1 MTAPGGRRRRAPAMN
16 ADRRRAMIVQTA
28 LPLLTR
34 RGTAL
39 TTAEVARAAGIGEA
53 TVFRAFA
60 DKQALLDACVA
71 EVLRPDALLDR
82 LTRIDREQA
91 LTGRLT
97 EAATVIHAH
106 LARLGAVLG
115 ALHAAGRSRQTPPPT
130 GAAVGAVR
138 AAVAALFTPDAD
150 RLRLP
155 ADRLADLFLGLLSPP
170 GPLGTA
176 PPSTTALVDL
186 FLHGALTHPDGH

>member
-1 MTAPGGRRRRAPAMN
+1 MT

-34 RGTAL
+34 RGTTL

-71 EVLRPDALLDR
+71 EVLRPDPLLDR
-82 LTRIDREQA
+82 LARIDRRQP

-97 EAATVIHAH
+97 EAAVAVHAH

-115 ALHAAGRSRQTPPPT
+115 ALHAAGRARPDPPPAGT
-130 GAAVGAVR
+130 TTAVR
-138 AAVAALFTPDAD
+138 SAVAALFTPDAD

-155 ADRLADLFLGLLSPP
+155 PDRLAELFLGLLSPP
-170 GPLGTA
+170 GPLATTA
-176 PPSTTALVDL
+176 PSTTDLVEL
-186 FLHGALTHPDGH
+186 FLHGSLTRVR

>member
-1 MTAPGGRRRRAPAMN
+1 
-16 ADRRRAMIVQTA
+16 MIVQTA
-28 LPLLTR
+28 LPLLTS

-71 EVLRPDALLDR
+71 EVLRPEPLLDQLAQVR
-82 LTRIDREQA
+82 LDQPLA
-91 LTGRLT
+91 DRLT
-97 EAATVIHAH
+97 EAATAIHAH

-115 ALHAAGRSRQTPPPT
+115 ALHAAGRSRPAPPPT
-130 GAAVGAVR
+130 DGSSAGAMAAVRTAMAG
-138 AAVAALFTPDAD
+138 LFAPESD

-155 ADRLADLFLGLLSPP
+155 ADRLADLFLGLLSPH
-170 GPLGTA
+170 GPLAAA
-176 PPSTTALVDL
+176 PPSTAELVDL
-186 FLHGALTHPDGH
+186 FLHGALTRAHGR

>member
-1 MTAPGGRRRRAPAMN
+1 MTAPGGRRRRAPAMT

-34 RGTAL
+34 RGTTL

-71 EVLRPDALLDR
+71 EVLRPDPLLDR
-82 LTRIDREQA
+82 LTRIDRRQP

-97 EAATVIHAH
+97 EAAVVIHAH

-115 ALHAAGRSRQTPPPT
+115 ALHAAGRARPDPPPA
-130 GAAVGAVR
+130 GAAATAVR
-138 AAVAALFTPDAD
+138 PAVAALFAPDVD

-155 ADRLADLFLGLLSPP
+155 PDQLADLFLGLLSPP
-170 GPLGTA
+170 GPLATTA
-176 PPSTTALVDL
+176 PSTTDLVDL
-186 FLHGALTHPDGH
+186 FLHGTLTR

>member
-1 MTAPGGRRRRAPAMN
+1 MTAPGGRRRRAPAMA

-34 RGTAL
+34 RGTTL

-71 EVLRPDALLDR
+71 EVLRPDPLLDR
-82 LTRIDREQA
+82 LTRIDRRQP
-91 LTGRLT
+91 LPGRLT
-97 EAATVIHAH
+97 EAAVAVHAH

-115 ALHAAGRSRQTPPPT
+115 ALHAAGRARPDPPPAGT
-130 GAAVGAVR
+130 AATAVR
-138 AAVAALFTPDAD
+138 SAVAALFTPDVD

-155 ADRLADLFLGLLSPP
+155 PDQLADLFLGLLSPP
-170 GPLGTA
+170 GPLATTT
-176 PPSTTALVDL
+176 PSTTDLVDL
-186 FLHGALTHPDGH
+186 FLHGALTRVR

>member
-1 MTAPGGRRRRAPAMN
+1 MS

-71 EVLRPDALLDR
+71 EVLRPDPLLDQLAR
-82 LTRIDREQA
+82 VERTRPLTD
-91 LTGRLT
+91 RLT
-97 EAATVIHAH
+97 EAATVIHTH

-115 ALHAAGRSRQTPPPT
+115 ALHAAGRSHRTPPPT
-130 GAAVGAVR
+130 GAAVR

-155 ADRLADLFLGLLSPP
+155 ADQLADLFLGLLSPP
-170 GPLGTA
+170 GPLATA
-176 PPSTTALVDL
+176 APSTTVLVDL
-186 FLHGALTHPDGH
+186 FLHGALTTRDH

>member
-1 MTAPGGRRRRAPAMN
+1 MT

-34 RGTAL
+34 RGTTL

-71 EVLRPDALLDR
+71 EVLRPDPLLDR
-82 LTRIDREQA
+82 LTRIDRCQPLA
-91 LTGRLT
+91 DRLT
-97 EAATVIHAH
+97 EAATAVHTH

-115 ALHAAGRSRQTPPPT
+115 ALHATGRARSDPPPADAT
-130 GAAVGAVR
+130 TAVR
-138 AAVAALFTPDAD
+138 SAVAALFTPDAD

-155 ADRLADLFLGLLSPP
+155 PDQLADLFLGLLSPP
-170 GPLGTA
+170 GPLATTA
-176 PPSTTALVDL
+176 PSTTALVDL
-186 FLHGALTHPDGH
+186 FLHGALTRVR